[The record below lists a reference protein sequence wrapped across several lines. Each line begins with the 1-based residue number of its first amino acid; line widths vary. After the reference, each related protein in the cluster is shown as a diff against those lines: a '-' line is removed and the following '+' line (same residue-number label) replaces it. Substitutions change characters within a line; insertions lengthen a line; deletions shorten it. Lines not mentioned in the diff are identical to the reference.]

1 MRIRCDDYDGVC
13 VMSVTGEMTGEGA
26 AAAKKNALECIEQRR
41 ISQFVI
47 DLEKTAIID
56 SQGLEALL
64 WIKRR
69 CEDSD
74 GQLKLAGMN
83 LNLKKIL
90 EVTRLDHRF
99 QCAPDV
105 ASALKTM
112 R

>member
-1 MRIRCDDYDGVC
+1 VRIRCEDYDGVC
-13 VMSVTGEMTGEGA
+13 VMSVSGELAGDGA
-26 AAAKKNALECIEQRR
+26 AAARKSAVETIEQRR
-41 ISQFVI
+41 INQFVI

-56 SQGLEALL
+56 SLGLESLL

-74 GQLKLAGMN
+74 GQLKLAGLDANM
-83 LNLKKIL
+83 KKIL

-105 ASALKTM
+105 PTALKTM